1 MSTELIVYTQDK
13 IDLIK
18 RTIAKGATDDEL
30 AMFIS
35 HCQRTG
41 LDPFARQIYCMER
54 WAWNGQTQRQERKME
69 TQVSIDGFR
78 LIAERTGKYEGQAGP
93 FWCGDDGQWVDV
105 WLKDTPP
112 AAAKVGVYKTGCREP
127 FWGIALYRE
136 YVQTKKDGQPNS
148 MWVKMP
154 ANQLAKC
161 AESLAL
167 RKALPQ
173 DLSGLYTADEM
184 AQASP
189 ATDDRVIEGVI
200 EPPQVIVNRQPV
212 PPPVPPMK
220 ASWEDIGNGEA
231 LTPVTIDPVTID
243 TAKWELFR
251 GKVSSNPRST
261 VGSVSSAA
269 AATGAY
275 RSDAHALNATK
286 QLHPDVEK
294 STQLSRDEAL
304 NLFDQLIARKQA
316 DQTPLFADD
325 KATGYGQ

>member
-54 WAWNGQTQRQERKME
+54 WAWNGQAGRNERKME

-173 DLSGLYTADEM
+173 DLSGLYTSDEM

-189 ATDDRVIEGVI
+189 AIDDRVIDGTI
-200 EPPQVIVNRQPV
+200 EPPQVIINRQPA
-212 PPPVPPMK
+212 PLPPVK
-220 ASWEDIGNGEA
+220 AVPAGLNPETGEVM
-231 LTPVTIDPVTID
+231 TPAPLDN
-243 TAKWELFR
+243 AKRELFR
-251 GKVSSNPRST
+251 GKVASNPRST

-269 AATGAY
+269 AAVGVY
-275 RSDAHALNATK
+275 RSEQHALNAAK

-304 NLFDQLIARKQA
+304 KLFDDLIERKQA

-325 KATGYGQ
+325 KTAGYAE